1 LIELAYEN
9 ETIEWLEKKSDKNLL
24 EHFKYR
30 LDKLPSNK
38 KFELETKGYIT
49 RDGYTGKL
57 YLTSEGETL
66 VDDPIEPP
74 YPLL

>member
-1 LIELAYEN
+1 MVLRD
-9 ETIEWLEKKSDKNLL
+9 ETIEWLERKSDKNLL
-24 EHFKYR
+24 EQFKYR

-57 YLTSEGETL
+57 YLTDEGEIL
-66 VDDPIEPP
+66 VKDPIEPP

>member
-1 LIELAYEN
+1 MVLRD

-24 EHFKYR
+24 EQFKYR

-57 YLTSEGETL
+57 YLTDEGEIL
-66 VDDPIEPP
+66 VKDPVEPP